1 MKIFKLRELV
11 PGIVRWIH
19 EITPNYLPSCRVKLH
34 GSSRNIKYTTGEYP
48 MNYAV
53 DELTGTEETVW
64 CPMLGIKGQIDMV
77 LKTANYSKEDKDTH
91 SPRRSYNLPLEV
103 KTGKY
108 NPNTAITHRAQV
120 CFLRNL
126 LLLLLFLLIHSSIF
140 IICYFSV
147 YIILCLLLDHTL
159 HSYAST
165 ARPRKLLFSPAGP
178 HRTAKNSRVL
188 PRKSP
193 GNSLISQP
201 RYGSI

>member
-1 MKIFKLRELV
+1 MLDSFEATNILETLLSSEEISKLIDDAISVNIYQMCIVNLTEEEVTAQVTTLLYFHIDYHYHSIVYFYWIMKIFKLHELV

-34 GSSRNIKYTTGEYP
+34 GSPRNIKYTTGEYP
-48 MNYAV
+48 MHYAV

-77 LKTANYSKEDKDTH
+77 IKTANYSKEDKATH

-120 CFLRNL
+120 CFLEV
-126 LLLLLFLLIHSSIF
+126 F
-140 IICYFSV
+140 YF
-147 YIILCLLLDHTL
+147 YF
-159 HSYAST
+159 Y
-165 ARPRKLLFSPAGP
+165 F
-178 HRTAKNSRVL
+178 
-188 PRKSP
+188 
-193 GNSLISQP
+193 
-201 RYGSI
+201 Y